1 MRRRCHVRTSQAD
14 VYRSP
19 TLLMHLRHWCSSQAI
34 IIKDIQH
41 LRASL
46 IIVYMDFE
54 ALMKNSLPSRVYC
67 VCTNCGDGVCQESP
81 PSFLQ
86 LWPAVPGCSDGKQK
100 DKIWWKFSGGYGKVS
115 GQDCLRRHGVPFKS
129 DKSEP
134 VLRRWQWVIACLWV
148 GTAAVL
154 CECSIAPQDQAFT
167 WQNGDLWCSEDSSL
181 IWV

>member
-1 MRRRCHVRTSQAD
+1 MEGGVYHSLPPHLRNSPRMRRRCHVRTSQAD

-46 IIVYMDFE
+46 IMVYMDFE

-81 PSFLQ
+81 PPRFSN
-86 LWPAVPGCSDGKQK
+86 SDRLFQDVVMENK
-100 DKIWWKFSGGYGKVS
+100 KIRFGEKFSGGYGKVS
-115 GQDCLRRHGVPFKS
+115 GQDCLRRHGVLFKS

-134 VLRRWQWVIACLWV
+134 VLRR
-148 GTAAVL
+148 
-154 CECSIAPQDQAFT
+154 
-167 WQNGDLWCSEDSSL
+167 
-181 IWV
+181 

>member
-1 MRRRCHVRTSQAD
+1 MITHTSPLHVIILSLLSNLSLPNLICKCACTVIKEISVPLQKKKKGGGVYHSLPPHLRNSPRMRRRCHVRTSQAD

-100 DKIWWKFSGGYGKVS
+100 DKIWWKV
-115 GQDCLRRHGVPFKS
+115 
-129 DKSEP
+129 
-134 VLRRWQWVIACLWV
+134 
-148 GTAAVL
+148 
-154 CECSIAPQDQAFT
+154 
-167 WQNGDLWCSEDSSL
+167 
-181 IWV
+181 